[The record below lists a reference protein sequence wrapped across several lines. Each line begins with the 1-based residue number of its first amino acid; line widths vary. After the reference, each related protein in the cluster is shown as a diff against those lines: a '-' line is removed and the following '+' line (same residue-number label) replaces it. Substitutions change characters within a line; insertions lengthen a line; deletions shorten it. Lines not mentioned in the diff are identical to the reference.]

1 MAQVDQLLKYQQED
15 SKLLKIEQE
24 AAASEERKN
33 FIQTKSF
40 LNKASEKLDSL
51 EAKALELKSILE
63 KLNGQYKEIS
73 ETLNDFEN
81 LDELVDGG
89 ADISFYKKN
98 VLQLTERLKSIRQEI
113 NSLTKSIKDSDEE
126 YQTLKKKVLSAQ
138 KQYPEYAEIYKKY
151 KALKEEEMASV
162 KAELEKLGK
171 SIDSEIMARYQAKR
185 SERIFPILCSVKG
198 GRCSKCG
205 TELSLVGK
213 EKIESGSAYECD
225 NCHRFLYKE
234 Q

>member
-1 MAQVDQLLKYQQED
+1 MSQVDNLLKYQQED

-24 AAASEERKN
+24 TAGSEERKN
-33 FIQTKSF
+33 FVQTKAF

-51 EAKALELKSILE
+51 EAKAVELSGILE
-63 KLNGQYKEIS
+63 KLNGQYKEIY

-113 NSLTKSIKDSDEE
+113 SSLTKSVKDADEE
-126 YQTLKKKVLSAQ
+126 YQALKKKVIIAQ
-138 KQYPEYAEIYKKY
+138 KQYPEYAETYKKF
-151 KALKEEEMASV
+151 KAGKEEEMLSV
-162 KAELEKLGK
+162 KKELEKLSK
-171 SIDSEIMARYQAKR
+171 NIDADIMARYQAKR
-185 SERIFPILCSVKG
+185 SERIFPILCAVKG

-213 EKIESGSAYECD
+213 EKIETGAACECD

-234 Q
+234 

>member
-1 MAQVDQLLKYQQED
+1 MAQVDNLLKYQQED

-24 AAASEERKN
+24 TAASEERKN
-33 FIQTKSF
+33 FIQTKAF
-40 LNKASEKLDSL
+40 LNKASDKLDSL
-51 EAKALELKSILE
+51 EAKAVELGGLLE
-63 KLNGQYKEIS
+63 KLNGQYKEIC

-81 LDELVDGG
+81 LDELIDGG

-113 NSLTKSIKDSDEE
+113 SSLTKSVKDADEE
-126 YQTLKKKVLSAQ
+126 YQSLKKKVISAQ
-138 KQYPEYAEIYKKY
+138 KQYPEYAETYKKY
-151 KALKEEEMASV
+151 KAGKEEEMKAV
-162 KAELEKLGK
+162 KAELEKLAK
-171 SIDSEIMARYQAKR
+171 SIDPEIMARYQAKR

-205 TELSLVGK
+205 TELSLIGK
-213 EKIESGSAYECD
+213 EKIETGAPYECD

>member
-1 MAQVDQLLKYQQED
+1 MSQVDNLLKYQQED

-24 AAASEERKN
+24 TAGSEERKN
-33 FIQTKSF
+33 FVQTKAF

-51 EAKALELKSILE
+51 EAKAVELSGILE
-63 KLNGQYKEIS
+63 KLNGQYKEIY

-113 NSLTKSIKDSDEE
+113 SSLTKAVKDSDEE
-126 YQTLKKKVLSAQ
+126 YQALKKKVIIAQ
-138 KQYPEYAEIYKKY
+138 KQYPEYAETYKKF
-151 KALKEEEMASV
+151 KAGKEEEMLSV
-162 KAELEKLGK
+162 KKELEKLSK
-171 SIDSEIMARYQAKR
+171 NIDADIMARYQAKR
-185 SERIFPILCSVKG
+185 SERIFPILCAVKG

-213 EKIESGSAYECD
+213 EKIETGAACECD

-234 Q
+234 

>member
-24 AAASEERKN
+24 AAVSEERKN

-89 ADISFYKKN
+89 ADISFYKK
-98 VLQLTERLKSIRQEI
+98 
-113 NSLTKSIKDSDEE
+113 
-126 YQTLKKKVLSAQ
+126 
-138 KQYPEYAEIYKKY
+138 
-151 KALKEEEMASV
+151 
-162 KAELEKLGK
+162 
-171 SIDSEIMARYQAKR
+171 
-185 SERIFPILCSVKG
+185 
-198 GRCSKCG
+198 
-205 TELSLVGK
+205 
-213 EKIESGSAYECD
+213 
-225 NCHRFLYKE
+225 LY
-234 Q
+234 